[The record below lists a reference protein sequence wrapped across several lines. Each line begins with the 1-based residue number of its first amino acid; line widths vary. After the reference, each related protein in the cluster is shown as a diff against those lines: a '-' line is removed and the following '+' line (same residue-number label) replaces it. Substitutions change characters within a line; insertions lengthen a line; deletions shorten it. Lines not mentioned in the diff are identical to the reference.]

1 MDLETENRLASMLME
16 EARRLR
22 VQADKEGV
30 HVYLQQPNVRSRPN
44 SRFLSATVLGVQQA
58 NRAVEVSEMWRARDR
73 ELELDS
79 RLRDRSIDSS
89 SSRSEKRHSRHV
101 ERRLKSRHE
110 EDDKAS
116 AALCSSNKRHPHEDP
131 YPGKVGMGMRK
142 LRNSF
147 QSRTKRGRGAIGS
160 RMDEPGPY
168 LSASSN
174 NHEQLSLSPDVR
186 VKERWEMRIVGPEKP
201 SFIQT
206 KEHLNDGHN
215 LTNTEADACLAKK
228 YHSKKHGWKKG
239 SKTKERK
246 EGKRKHRD
254 KKHKMR

>member
-1 MDLETENRLASMLME
+1 MLME

-44 SRFLSATVLGVQQA
+44 SRFLTATVLGVQQA

-79 RLRDRSIDSS
+79 RLQNRSIDSS
-89 SSRSEKRHSRHV
+89 GFRSEKRHSRQV
-101 ERRLKSRHE
+101 ERRLKPGHE

-116 AALCSSNKRHPHEDP
+116 AALCSSSKSRSHEDP
-131 YPGKVGMGMRK
+131 YPGKDGMGDEEIEK
-142 LRNSF
+142 FL
-147 QSRTKRGRGAIGS
+147 QSRTKRGRGAVGS
-160 RMDEPGPY
+160 RMDEAGPY
-168 LSASSN
+168 LSMSSN
-174 NHEQLSLSPDVR
+174 NDEQLSMPPDVR

-201 SFIQT
+201 SFMQT

-215 LTNTEADACLAKK
+215 LTDTEVDACLSKK
-228 YHSKKHGWKKG
+228 YHSKKHSSKKG
-239 SKTKERK
+239 KSKKERK
-246 EGKRKHRD
+246 GRKRKHHD
-254 KKHKMR
+254 EKHKMR